1 MAEATRYADEIVDDG
16 FPWYAIR
23 LFTTRQGEVKS
34 YFEEQGFECFIP
46 MQYVEAEGHD
56 GRTHRTLRPV
66 VNNLIFVKQS
76 DEETTFR
83 RVVQQADYKI
93 SVLRKAKDSREYSLI
108 PHRQMYEF
116 RLMCNP
122 EVTMRKFLSIEQAQL
137 KAGEEV
143 YVKFGPF
150 KGLSG
155 RLVRSSKKY
164 YLLKEVPGLGIMLK
178 VSRWCC
184 VPIEKKE

>member
-1 MAEATRYADEIVDDG
+1 MYLSNKIHYFANTMAELHDTQMRLLMTDS
-16 FPWYAIR
+16 PWYAIR

-46 MQYVEAEGHD
+46 MQYVGAEGHD

-116 RLMCNP
+116 
-122 EVTMRKFLSIEQAQL
+122 
-137 KAGEEV
+137 G
-143 YVKFGPF
+143 
-150 KGLSG
+150 
-155 RLVRSSKKY
+155 
-164 YLLKEVPGLGIMLK
+164 
-178 VSRWCC
+178 
-184 VPIEKKE
+184 